1 MGEKKLFL
9 IGNGFDIDHGLETR
23 YSDLMKFIK
32 EKSLESDERVRIS
45 ETRIGYPSSL
55 KTIEIC
61 VNDVKSS
68 YLNLEL
74 REDKFIASDSS
85 IFFKELIKHHD
96 INKTWGN
103 IENIYFECF
112 KKYVENPESLVI
124 INKELDQPIIKI
136 VNRKKIKNLRTD
148 DYVSE
153 PIFVHGMLGSTDNPC
168 VFGYGDD
175 NSELYKKMQLLV
187 DYKYFRHFKTYQYFR
202 SVQYQKV
209 LGILEGDSDIDIEI
223 IGHSCELC
231 DKSLLKT
238 IFTHQNVKKIKV
250 NYNRNTKKYFKVVHN
265 ISRIIENN
273 EIVREKVI
281 PVIKCDEINKYE
293 SKNKHKAN

>member
-1 MGEKKLFL
+1 MTESWEVEILNKMGKKKLFL
-9 IGNGFDIDHGLETR
+9 IGNGFDIAHGLETR

-61 VNDVKSS
+61 VNNVKSS

-85 IFFKELIKHHD
+85 IFFNELIKHHD

-124 INKELDQPIIKI
+124 INKELDHLKDFLTFYLEEIEKQNEVINYIILNSSNISEIISKDCQYKDI
-136 VNRKKIKNLRTD
+136 FDEYKYDNFYFISFNYTSRLLKLLIDKRIKNLRT
-148 DYVSE
+148 
-153 PIFVHGMLGSTDNPC
+153 
-168 VFGYGDD
+168 
-175 NSELYKKMQLLV
+175 
-187 DYKYFRHFKTYQYFR
+187 
-202 SVQYQKV
+202 
-209 LGILEGDSDIDIEI
+209 
-223 IGHSCELC
+223 
-231 DKSLLKT
+231 
-238 IFTHQNVKKIKV
+238 
-250 NYNRNTKKYFKVVHN
+250 
-265 ISRIIENN
+265 
-273 EIVREKVI
+273 
-281 PVIKCDEINKYE
+281 
-293 SKNKHKAN
+293 